1 MTFSWAIWLSLQE
14 NSQPVIFTP
23 VSVKGWTVVDRIWGR
38 PIWQVMYCPAL
49 VPLVCTCLYAVPR
62 TSVGV
67 VSVDP
72 RAYLIQNPIE
82 SATAFAAS
90 PDVNSMVRSPATSNR
105 DCTVREPRLNACPDF
120 SPWPSS
126 QFGLN
131 VNDSERSSYEWLT
144 TVALSP

>member
-14 NSQPVIFTP
+14 NSHPVIFTP

-67 VSVDP
+67 VRVDP
-72 RAYLIQNPIE
+72 RADLIQNPIE
-82 SATAFAAS
+82 SATPFTAS
-90 PDVNSMVRSPATSNR
+90 PHPTSTLKPPAPPTLHS
-105 DCTVREPRLNACPDF
+105 TPRA
-120 SPWPSS
+120 
-126 QFGLN
+126 
-131 VNDSERSSYEWLT
+131 
-144 TVALSP
+144 